1 MDSRI
6 LPFWEYLKKGR
17 CNTYSMDVKHLSEQ
31 EWVFNYLQNRK
42 KPLPLVLG
50 TRGTWGINGK
60 KVIILVAF
68 TIPDITVFRK
78 IHNVSK
84 NPIRTM
90 KYKNIVYYA
99 VNIVDKKQVEY
110 LIEYWK
116 E

>member
-1 MDSRI
+1 MNEKTS
-6 LPFWEYLKKGR
+6 
-17 CNTYSMDVKHLSEQ
+17 SEQ
-31 EWVFNYLQNRK
+31 EWVFNYLQDRE

-68 TIPDITVFRK
+68 TLPDITVFREM
-78 IHNVSK
+78 HNVRN

-90 KYKNIVYYA
+90 KYKDIVYYA

-110 LIEYWK
+110 LIDFWQE
-116 E
+116 